1 MQQRFLL
8 IFTEILV
15 NTTKF
20 CHCHQHGAS
29 SYGNMG
35 QSITLR
41 VSQAKPATL
50 PGISQQDKAAC
61 GVGVTA

>member
-15 NTTKF
+15 NTTRF

-50 PGISQQDKAAC
+50 PGIS
-61 GVGVTA
+61 